1 MTVVLP
7 CTSETLLN
15 RSNKNYFRYRLSV
28 PEAKQVADTVLKSQ
42 VDTDHV
48 HPVSLLD
55 IWSPEGM
62 VPDQCE
68 MRWRD
73 LVGEETG
80 KLPVS
85 CSTVDAVLII
95 CEKLK
100 AYGFNRCEIDVGWRK
115 LLQQK
120 LTQMCSSNHR

>member
-1 MTVVLP
+1 MSIQEAEKVV
-7 CTSETLLN
+7 
-15 RSNKNYFRYRLSV
+15 
-28 PEAKQVADTVLKSQ
+28 DTVLKSQ
-42 VDTDHV
+42 VDTNHV

-120 LTQMCSSNHR
+120 LTQMEEVTSRRDLDVNILLTYHSLLWKTGKGWT